1 MTTAMNSLNDF
12 GLVLVSR
19 LSAVN
24 NHSETASLKVDF
36 REGFMSIIKGAIDSS
51 APELYKTLFEKRT
64 VKPYTFAVSFGN
76 DVKIEDDRIF
86 FKSPIEFKFS
96 TYRPDILI
104 MLYNHLI
111 KKGEFPVYNLKLKVE
126 HTDIARP
133 KRIEKN
139 EAVFRTVSPI
149 LIRSHKNER
158 HYLCPKCANFEGDSD
173 FEEAFKFNM
182 DELCRNL
189 LRLNDAGEV
198 IFDSIKLKKLVIK
211 HMGLKLPGF
220 VGTFSLKAAPG
231 ILNLINL
238 VGLGSRRGQGFG
250 MVEVVREI

>member
-1 MTTAMNSLNDF
+1 MTTAMNSSNDF

-24 NHSETASLKVDF
+24 EHSETASLKVDF
-36 REGFMSIIKGAIDSS
+36 REGFMSIIKGAIESS

-76 DVKIEDDRIF
+76 EVRVENDELF

-96 TYRPDILI
+96 SNHPDILI
-104 MLYNHLI
+104 MVYNHLL
-111 KKGEFPVYNLKLKVE
+111 KTKEFPIRNVTFRVE
-126 HTDIARP
+126 HNDIIKP
-133 KRIEKN
+133 KRLEKN
-139 EAVFRTVSPI
+139 EVILRTISPI

-158 HYLCPKCANFEGDSD
+158 HYVCPKCFNFEGDND

-189 LRLNDAGEV
+189 LSLNDATEV
-198 IFDSIKLKKLVIK
+198 IFNPIKLRKLVIK

-220 VGTFSLKAAPG
+220 VGTFSLKSDPG